1 MCNTHMHSRVQTL
14 KPGWSGLWS
23 SFDEI
28 YIGGMLVL
36 KWYEVDQ
43 YQTEWVCDTSVHVSA
58 YTRV

>member
-1 MCNTHMHSRVQTL
+1 
-14 KPGWSGLWS
+14 
-23 SFDEI
+23 
-28 YIGGMLVL
+28 MLVL